1 MILKI
6 LILALVC
13 LIPLQAYT
21 EENGVLVLT
30 NDDLSN
36 ITQIFPHLFIKY
48 YVPWYTCD
56 YQGAS
61 IARSWLL
68 SLRKSLRN
76 FMLETLL
83 VQYQ

>member
-13 LIPLQAYT
+13 LVPLQAYT

-30 NDDLSN
+30 DDDMSN
-36 ITQIFPHLFIKY
+36 ITEIFPHLFIKY

-56 YQGAS
+56 YQGAN
-61 IARSWLL
+61 IA
-68 SLRKSLRN
+68 KN
-76 FMLETLL
+76 
-83 VQYQ
+83 